1 MPPAAVTTVVM
12 VLAPSDKGILA
23 DAVPDA
29 TAVPFT
35 VMVAEGSDDVGVS
48 VIEVVE
54 AGTVAV

>member
-1 MPPAAVTTVVM
+1 M